1 LYAADA
7 KRAKQG
13 FSARHFCAARRLNT
27 IIKIKVTARLWRKS
41 CFCRQN
47 GMEKKLLFHGEKVV
61 VLRVFHGEKV
71 VFAWRKSCRFMEKK
85 LFFHG
90 EKVVFAGLS
99 SIKYR

>member
-1 LYAADA
+1 
-7 KRAKQG
+7 
-13 FSARHFCAARRLNT
+13 
-27 IIKIKVTARLWRKS
+27 
-41 CFCRQN
+41 
-47 GMEKKLLFHGEKVV
+47 MEKKLLFHGEKVV

-99 SIKYR
+99 SLYFVKINNL